1 MCLRVKCMQR
11 RMCSLPVSSGEQLH
25 QGGWLFLEM
34 PVWFFMLEVSHADCQ
49 NLQEKT
55 KFFETG
61 E

>member
-1 MCLRVKCMQR
+1 
-11 RMCSLPVSSGEQLH
+11 MCSLPVSSGEQLH

-34 PVWFFMLEVSHADCQ
+34 PVWFFMLEVSYADCQ